1 MYFARKRHYILNSN
15 LKLQTL
21 LFPVGPS
28 MRLRRGQGWGEWGDT
43 GGGDGAAWM
52 EAPRAPG
59 PVGSKWRT
67 ALMTVRP
74 SLGYSGAA
82 AQPLL

>member
-43 GGGDGAAWM
+43 GGWSSIDGSTQGTWTG
-52 EAPRAPG
+52 RI
-59 PVGSKWRT
+59 
-67 ALMTVRP
+67 
-74 SLGYSGAA
+74 
-82 AQPLL
+82 

>member
-43 GGGDGAAWM
+43 GGGVEQHGWKH
-52 EAPRAPG
+52 PG
-59 PVGSKWRT
+59 HLDRSD
-67 ALMTVRP
+67 L
-74 SLGYSGAA
+74 SGE
-82 AQPLL
+82 LL